1 MKKKKWTAAI
11 LSVLTVAG
19 MIFQAPA
26 VHAAGAEEGRA
37 GEQAVGTT
45 YYVSSLKGND
55 ANSGTEENTPFKS
68 LDKINEIS
76 LQPGDQ
82 VLLEKGSV
90 FNDQFLHIQGSGSE
104 EAPIIISTYG
114 EGERPQINANG
125 KGVWYQ
131 DFGKP
136 LDNTQH
142 KYRDQDRKSVV

>member
-68 LDKINEIS
+68 LDKINEIT
-76 LQPGDQ
+76 LKPGDR

-90 FNDQFLHIQGSGSE
+90 FNDQYLHIKGSGTE
-104 EAPIIISTYG
+104 DQYIEVSTYG
-114 EGERPQINANG
+114 EDSERPVINTNG
-125 KGVWYQ
+125 YGQWEQNY
-131 DFGKP
+131 GTP
-136 LDNTQH
+136 LDNTNH
-142 KYRDQDRKSVV
+142 VSCWR